1 MKRSGQTVWELRKLV
16 VDAMY
21 FSHKGNGTSRIIIK
35 TCVIQSRLFRIC
47 YYFQGI

>member
-1 MKRSGQTVWELRKLV
+1 MKRSGLTVWELRKPI

-21 FSHKGNGTSRIIIK
+21 FSRKRNCNVCIIIK
-35 TCVIQSRLFRIC
+35 IYVLHSRLYELR